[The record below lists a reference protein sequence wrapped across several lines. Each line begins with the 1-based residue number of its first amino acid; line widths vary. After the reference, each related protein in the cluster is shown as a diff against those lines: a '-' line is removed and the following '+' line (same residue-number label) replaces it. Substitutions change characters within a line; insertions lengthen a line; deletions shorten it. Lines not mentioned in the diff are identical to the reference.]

1 MKALDIEDGVWT
13 TSFENYEML
22 SSDEWKGSFIE
33 NHETSVVLILTFPDG
48 INHVVENMSRLLR
61 SEEASDI
68 TFIVKGEKI
77 HAHKNILFA
86 TSPVMAVF
94 QKHHFKEGCSSTV
107 EIDDIDSQVFRQLLR
122 YMYTGTAPQ
131 LEEDSMTEPLFL
143 AADKYQVEGL
153 KLSCVNSLISKLSLE
168 NAVRYLVMG
177 YLHSV
182 SELKKASLEC
192 LKRHREAVWDRPEWN
207 QLMKS
212 YQDLFFETCQQMF
225 SKSSKN

>member
-1 MKALDIEDGVWT
+1 MKALDIDDGLWIT
-13 TSFENYEML
+13 TFENYGML
-22 SSDEWKGSFIE
+22 SSPEWEGSFID
-33 NHETSVVLILTFPDG
+33 NHETNVVLILTFPDG
-48 INHVVENMSRLLR
+48 VNHVIENMSRMLL

-86 TSPVMAVF
+86 TSPVMAMF
-94 QKHHFKEGCSSTV
+94 QKHNFKERCSSTV

-153 KLSCVNSLISKLSLE
+153 KLSCVNRLISKLSLE

-182 SELKKASLEC
+182 SELQQASLEC
-192 LKRHREAVWDRPEWN
+192 LKRHKEAVWDRLEWN
-207 QLMKS
+207 ELMKS
-212 YQDLFFETCQQMF
+212 YQDLFFQTCQQMF
-225 SKSSKN
+225 SNSSKN